1 MHDDL
6 DIKSLVA
13 DLRVVRVR
21 YELPDTAAFVRYQP
35 AYDGDPTTSRYT
47 TTMASCRSLQQHRF
61 FLV

>member
-35 AYDGDPTTSRYT
+35 AYDEDRAGGMDRTGLANRGWQVE
-47 TTMASCRSLQQHRF
+47 M
-61 FLV
+61 

>member
-21 YELPDTAAFVRYQP
+21 YDTNQIKDVI
-35 AYDGDPTTSRYT
+35 
-47 TTMASCRSLQQHRF
+47 
-61 FLV
+61 

>member
-35 AYDGDPTTSRYT
+35 AYDVDPNNLKVHHYDG
-47 TTMASCRSLQQHRF
+47 
-61 FLV
+61 